1 MSEKLA
7 LIWPYLKRYRRYLVW
22 GILAI
27 VLTNALAL
35 IAPLVLRA
43 AVNRIELHHF
53 AGHLIGDRVL
63 LLAKVTGSDYYLAT
77 GASKI
82 RLLAEIVR
90 HRLVVDALW
99 IVGLALGSG
108 IFRFFMRRT
117 IVWASRRI
125 EYDLRG
131 DLFAHILR
139 LDGWFFDRTPTGDII
154 TRASSDVEQVRLMV
168 GPGIMQGLNTVFVAG
183 IAIPMMAYL
192 SPRLALY
199 ILIPLPFL
207 AIATNVLG
215 GMAHRRF
222 LAIQKRF
229 SELSASVQESLAGI
243 RVIKTRVREEEKKA
257 TFREDNNDYFGLN
270 MRLIRLWGGF
280 FPLLGTLSGSAV
292 LFVLYFGGMAV
303 IDNEIGIG
311 TFIAFWVYLTML
323 VWPMIALGWVVSLYQ
338 RGTASLHRIG
348 LIMRTKP
355 EVFDPPAARIRPLPE
370 SGALELCDLSFSY
383 NGNGHAALAN
393 VSLKVDP
400 GETVAI
406 AGATGSGKS
415 TIAQL
420 LWRRYPVPEGTLLF
434 GGVDA
439 NDVPLSEWRSRIAV
453 VPQESFLFSQSLR
466 GNLSL
471 ADANLT
477 EERLMQVGELAA
489 LNKDIADF
497 PRGYETI
504 VGERGI
510 TLSGGQKQ
518 RAALARALVSPADV
532 LILDDSFSAI
542 DAKTEEEILD
552 RLETIFGT
560 RSIILITH
568 RLSTLQRADRI
579 IFLEHGRIADS
590 GTHQEMRARGGAYA
604 RWEAREQ
611 LKEKL
616 AEL

>member
-7 LIWPYLKRYRRYLVW
+7 LIWPYLIRYRRYLIW
-22 GILAI
+22 GIVTIA
-27 VLTNALAL
+27 LTNALAL
-35 IAPLVLRA
+35 VAPLVLRA
-43 AVNRIELHHF
+43 AIDRIQ
-53 AGHLIGDRVL
+53 AGTDTARLAYDGLLI
-63 LLAKVTGSDYYLAT
+63 
-77 GASKI
+77 I
-82 RLLAEIVR
+82 
-90 HRLVVDALW
+90 
-99 IVGLALGSG
+99 GLAVGSG

-117 IVWASRRI
+117 IVWASRLI

-131 DLFAHILR
+131 DLFAHILK
-139 LDGWFFDRTPTGDII
+139 LDGRFFDRTPTGDII
-154 TRASSDVEQVRLMV
+154 TRASSDVEQVRMMV
-168 GPGIMQGLNTVFVAG
+168 GPGIMQGINTLIVAG
-183 IAIPMMAYL
+183 IAIPMMAHL

-199 ILIPLPFL
+199 ILIPLPLL
-207 AIATNVLG
+207 AVMTNVLG

-222 LAIQKRF
+222 LEIQRRF
-229 SELSASVQESLAGI
+229 SALSASVQESLAGI
-243 RVIKTRVREEEKKA
+243 RVIKTRVREEEKKDA
-257 TFREDNNDYFGLN
+257 FLDDNKDYFGLN
-270 MRLIRLWGGF
+270 MRLIKLWGGF

-292 LFVLYFGGMAV
+292 LFVLYFGGKSV
-303 IDNEIGIG
+303 INHEIGLG
-311 TFIAFWVYLTML
+311 TFIAFTIYLSML

-338 RGTASLHRIG
+338 RGTASLQRIG
-348 LIMRTKP
+348 LIMRTEP
-355 EVFDPPAARIRPLPE
+355 EVFDPPAAQIRPLP
-370 SGALELCDLSFSY
+370 GTGTLEMRGLSFSY
-383 NGNGHAALAN
+383 NGNGHAALTDIT
-393 VSLKVDP
+393 LKVEP

-415 TIAQL
+415 TLAQL
-420 LWRRYPVPEGTLLF
+420 FWRRYPVPKGTLLY
-434 GGVDA
+434 GGIDA
-439 NDVPLSEWRSRIAV
+439 NDVPLAQWRSRIAV

-477 EERLMQVGELAA
+477 EERLMEVGELAA

-542 DAKTEEEILD
+542 DAKTEEEILG
-552 RLETIFGT
+552 RLEAIFGT

-568 RLSTLQRADRI
+568 RLSTLRRADRI
-579 IFLEHGRIADS
+579 IFLENGRIADS
-590 GTHQEMRARGGAYA
+590 GTHATMRARGGAYA

-616 AEL
+616 EGL

>member
-7 LIWPYLKRYRRYLVW
+7 LIWPYLIRYRRYLIW

-27 VLTNALAL
+27 AATNALAL
-35 IAPLVLRA
+35 LAPLVLRA
-43 AVNRIELHHF
+43 AIDRIQ
-53 AGHLIGDRVL
+53 AGTGKDQLIYDGL
-63 LLAKVTGSDYYLAT
+63 L
-77 GASKI
+77 I
-82 RLLAEIVR
+82 
-90 HRLVVDALW
+90 
-99 IVGLALGSG
+99 LALAIGSG

-117 IVWASRRI
+117 IIWASRLI

-131 DLFAHILR
+131 DLFAHILN
-139 LDGWFFDRTPTGDII
+139 LDGRFFDRTPTGDII
-154 TRASSDVEQVRLMV
+154 TRASSDVEQVRMMV
-168 GPGIMQGLNTVFVAG
+168 GPGILQGVNTLIVAG
-183 IAIPMMAYL
+183 FAIPMMAYL

-199 ILIPLPFL
+199 ILLPLPLL
-207 AIATNVLG
+207 AIMTNVLG

-243 RVIKTRVREEEKKA
+243 RVIKTRVREEEKKKA
-257 TFREDNNDYFGLN
+257 FHEDNRDYFGLN

-280 FPLLGTLSGSAV
+280 FPLLGTLSGSTV
-292 LFVLYFGGMAV
+292 LFVLYFGGRSV
-303 IDNEIGIG
+303 INGEIGLG
-311 TFIAFWVYLTML
+311 TFIAFTIYLSML

-338 RGTASLHRIG
+338 RGTASLQRIG
-348 LIMRTKP
+348 GIMNTQP
-355 EVFDPPAARIRPLPE
+355 EVFDPQPARARGLP
-370 SGALELCDLSFSY
+370 GAGVLEMRNLSFSY
-383 NGNGHAALAN
+383 NGNGHVALAD
-393 VSLKVDP
+393 VSLRVEP

-415 TIAQL
+415 TLAQL
-420 LWRRYPVPEGTLLF
+420 FWRRYPVPEGTLLF
-434 GGVDA
+434 GGIDA
-439 NDVPLSEWRSRIAV
+439 NDVRLPEWRSRIAV
-453 VPQESFLFSQSLR
+453 VPQESFLFSQTLR

-471 ADANLT
+471 ADKDLS
-477 EERLMQVGELAA
+477 EERLMEVGELAA

-497 PRGYETI
+497 PRGYDTI

-542 DAKTEEEILD
+542 DARTEEEILG
-552 RLETIFGT
+552 RLEKIFGE

-568 RLSTLQRADRI
+568 RISTLQRADRI
-579 IFLEHGRIADS
+579 IFVENGRIADS
-590 GTHQEMRARGGAYA
+590 GTHHEMCARGGAYA
-604 RWEAREQ
+604 RWEAREE

>member
-27 VLTNALAL
+27 AATNALAL
-35 IAPLVLRA
+35 ISPLVLRSA
-43 AVNRIELHHF
+43 IDRIEKGSTSTQLLYD
-53 AGHLIGDRVL
+53 GLI
-63 LLAKVTGSDYYLAT
+63 
-77 GASKI
+77 I
-82 RLLAEIVR
+82 I
-90 HRLVVDALW
+90 
-99 IVGLALGSG
+99 GLAVGSG
-108 IFRFFMRRT
+108 VFRFFMRRT
-117 IVWASRRI
+117 IVWASRCI

-139 LDGWFFDRTPTGDII
+139 LDGRFFDRTPTGDII

-168 GPGIMQGLNTVFVAG
+168 GPGIMQGINTLIVAG

-199 ILIPLPFL
+199 ILIPLPLL
-207 AIATNVLG
+207 AIMTNLLG

-243 RVIKTRVREEEKKA
+243 RVIKTRVREEEKMHA
-257 TFREDNNDYFGLN
+257 FLEDNKDYFGLN

-292 LFVLYFGGMAV
+292 LFVLFFGGKSV
-303 IDNEIGIG
+303 ITGEIGLG
-311 TFIAFWVYLTML
+311 TFIAFTIYLSML

-348 LIMRTKP
+348 LIMKTEP
-355 EVFDPPAARIRPLPE
+355 EVFDPPAARIRSLPE
-370 SGALELCDLSFSY
+370 SGALEMHNLSFSY
-383 NGNGHAALAN
+383 NGNGHAA
-393 VSLKVDP
+393 VSGISLTIEP

-415 TIAQL
+415 TLAQL
-420 LWRRYPVPEGTLLF
+420 LWRRYPVPSGTLTY
-434 GGVDA
+434 GRIDA
-439 NDVPLSEWRSRIAV
+439 NDVPLAEWRSRIAV

-542 DAKTEEEILD
+542 DAKTEEEILN
-552 RLETIFGT
+552 RLESIFGT

-579 IFLEHGRIADS
+579 IFLESGRIADS
-590 GTHQEMRARGGAYA
+590 GTHHAMRARGGAYA

-616 AEL
+616 EGL

>member
-1 MSEKLA
+1 MFEKLA
-7 LIWPYLKRYRRYLVW
+7 LIRPYLRRYRRYLVW

-35 IAPLVLRA
+35 IAPLVLRSA
-43 AVNRIELHHF
+43 IDRIQENGGTRQLVYDGLLIVALAV
-53 AGHLIGDRVL
+53 
-63 LLAKVTGSDYYLAT
+63 
-77 GASKI
+77 
-82 RLLAEIVR
+82 
-90 HRLVVDALW
+90 
-99 IVGLALGSG
+99 GSG
-108 IFRFFMRRT
+108 VFRFFMRRT

-131 DLFAHILR
+131 DLFAHILK
-139 LDGWFFDRTPTGDII
+139 LDGHFFDRTPTGDII

-168 GPGIMQGLNTVFVAG
+168 GPGIMQGINTLIVAG

-207 AIATNVLG
+207 AIMTNVLG
-215 GMAHRRF
+215 GLAHRRF
-222 LAIQKRF
+222 LEIQRRF
-229 SELSASVQESLAGI
+229 SALSASVQESLAGI
-243 RVIKTRVREEEKKA
+243 RVIKTRVREEEKKDA
-257 TFREDNNDYFGLN
+257 FLEDNKDYFGLN

-280 FPLLGTLSGSAV
+280 FPLLGTLSGSTV
-292 LFVLYFGGMAV
+292 LFVLYFGGKAV
-303 IDNEIGIG
+303 INEEIGLG
-311 TFIAFWVYLTML
+311 TFIAFTIYLGML

-338 RGTASLHRIG
+338 RGTASLQRIG
-348 LIMRTKP
+348 LIMNTKP
-355 EVFDPPAARIRPLPE
+355 EVFDPPQKYVRPLPK
-370 SGALELCDLSFSY
+370 SGALEMHHLSFSY
-383 NGNGHAALAN
+383 NGNGHLALKDIT
-393 VSLKVDP
+393 LKVEP

-420 LWRRYPVPEGTLLF
+420 FWRRYPVPRGSLTY
-434 GGVDA
+434 GGVDV
-439 NDVPLSEWRSRIAV
+439 NKVPLAEWRSRIAV
-453 VPQESFLFSQSLR
+453 VPQESFLFSQTLR

-477 EERLMQVGELAA
+477 EERLLEVGELAA
-489 LNKDIADF
+489 LNKDVSDF

-542 DAKTEEEILD
+542 DAKTEEEILN
-552 RLETIFGT
+552 RLESIFGT

-579 IFLEHGRIADS
+579 IFLENGRIADS

-604 RWEAREQ
+604 HWEAREQ

-616 AEL
+616 AGL